1 MAQYTDEEILQ
12 ANQGRIVIGDYV
24 IFRGNI
30 AIKWKSQDVENVN
43 IMYEKTQG
51 GITTDTMIA
60 GNVTSNPEVVNT
72 YSFYVPFVGNPQY
85 EYPIYR
91 LKIVSS
97 ISNNVVAY
105 SNPVKVSVDM
115 RKTGK

>member
-24 IFRGNI
+24 IFKGNLTT
-30 AIKWKSQDVENVN
+30 KWKSNDVENVN

-51 GITTDTMIA
+51 GIKTDIMIA
-60 GNVTSNPEVVNT
+60 ENVVSNPGVVNT

-105 SNPVKVSVDM
+105 SNPVKVSVNM
-115 RKTGK
+115 GKTGR